1 MPGWPQWLL
10 GEGLAPSR
18 YVVSQGTAMGRAGR
32 IRIERQ
38 DDEIW
43 VGGAVA
49 VCIEGRLQL

>member
-1 MPGWPQWLL
+1 LL

-32 IRIERQ
+32 IHVEQ
-38 DDEIW
+38 SGEEIW

-49 VCIEGRLQL
+49 VCIDGRVQL

>member
-1 MPGWPQWLL
+1 VAQWLL
-10 GEGLAPSR
+10 GEGLAPGR